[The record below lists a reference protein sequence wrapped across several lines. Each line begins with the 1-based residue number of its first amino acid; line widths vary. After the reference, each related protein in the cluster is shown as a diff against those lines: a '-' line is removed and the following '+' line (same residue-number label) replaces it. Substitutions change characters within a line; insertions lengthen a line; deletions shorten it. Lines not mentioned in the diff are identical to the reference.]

1 MAIVHFYGEASAIE
15 AILATQE
22 WQADENFDLL
32 HHVIY
37 DLRMAQSIETLD
49 NAAVENIATMSIGA
63 SCSNP
68 QIEIAVVLP
77 DNSSKPSIE
86 RAVALIGAVYLGDVY
101 PIRIFSAIA
110 GADQWVRPR
119 R

>member
-1 MAIVHFYGEASAIE
+1 VAIVHFYGEASAIE
-15 AILATQE
+15 AIRATQE
-22 WQADENFDLL
+22 WQADERFDQL

-49 NAAVENIATMSIGA
+49 NGAVENIATMSIGA
-63 SCSNP
+63 SFSNP

-77 DNSSKPSIE
+77 DNSLKPFIE
-86 RAVALIGAVYLGDVY
+86 RVVALIATVYLGDVY

-110 GADQWVRPR
+110 GADQWARPR